1 MRLYDL
7 LQGLGFTEYMEDVK
21 SVYQEY
27 KVQAAVSS
35 IDVVDECT
43 WLWYVEEEKREV
55 KVRQTGEIRISTE
68 RLTLICWFVA
78 GNSRGGIT

>member
-35 IDVVDECT
+35 IDIVDECT
-43 WLWYVEEEKREV
+43 WL
-55 KVRQTGEIRISTE
+55 
-68 RLTLICWFVA
+68 
-78 GNSRGGIT
+78 